1 MRLLLELLLQKYLLN
16 WVNKKFG
23 GIELKFIE
31 FFSNIAMPLMIIIIV
46 LYGVMERKK
55 VFDIFL
61 EGAKDGVKV
70 VFNIFPTLVGLFV
83 AIGALRSS
91 GIIDLI
97 VNLMTP
103 FFNLVNFPTEILP
116 LAFIRPISGSSSI
129 AVATDIMKTFGVDSN
144 IGLMASVIMGS
155 TETTV
160 YTIAVYTSSVG
171 IKKTRFVLWAALIA
185 DFVGIVVSVVVC
197 KMMV

>member
-1 MRLLLELLLQKYLLN
+1 MKI
-16 WVNKKFG
+16 
-23 GIELKFIE
+23 IEYC
-31 FFSNIAMPLMIIIIV
+31 SNIAMPLMIIIIV
-46 LYGVMERKK
+46 FYGVIERKK

-61 EGAKDGVKV
+61 DGAKEGIGVV
-70 VFNIFPTLVGLFV
+70 LNIFPTLVGLFV

-97 VNLMTP
+97 IKFLTPVLNL
-103 FFNLVNFPTEILP
+103 FNFPTEILP
-116 LAFIRPISGSSSI
+116 LALIRPISGSSSI
-129 AVATDIMKTFGVDSN
+129 AVATDIMNKFGVDSN
-144 IGLMASVIMGS
+144 IGLIASVIMGS

-185 DFVGIVVSVVVC
+185 DFVGIVTSVIIC
-197 KMMV
+197 RLIFGN

>member
-1 MRLLLELLLQKYLLN
+1 M
-16 WVNKKFG
+16 
-23 GIELKFIE
+23 KFIE
-31 FFSNIAMPLMIIIIV
+31 FFSNFAMPFMIIVIV
-46 LYGVMERKK
+46 FYGVIERKK

-61 EGAKDGVKV
+61 DGAKEGVGV

-91 GIIDLI
+91 GVIDLI
-97 VNLMTP
+97 VSFLTP
-103 FFNLVNFPTEILP
+103 VFDLFNFPSEVLP
-116 LAFIRPISGSSSI
+116 LALIRPISGSASI
-129 AVATDIMKTFGVDSN
+129 AVATDIMNNFGIDTD
-144 IGLMASVIMGS
+144 IGFIASVIMGS

-185 DFVGIVVSVVVC
+185 DFVGMLISVVVC
-197 KMMV
+197 RFLS

>member
-1 MRLLLELLLQKYLLN
+1 MEA
-16 WVNKKFG
+16 
-23 GIELKFIE
+23 GIKVKFIE

-46 LYGVMERKK
+46 LYGVIERKK

-61 EGAKDGVKV
+61 DGAKEGIGV
-70 VFNIFPTLVGLFV
+70 VFDIFPTLVGLFV

-97 VNLMTP
+97 VDFLTP
-103 FFNLVNFPTEILP
+103 FLNFVNFPTEILP
-116 LAFIRPISGSSSI
+116 LALIRPISGSSSI
-129 AVATDIMKTFGVDSN
+129 AVATDIMKNFGVDSN
-144 IGLMASVIMGS
+144 IGLIASVIMGS

-160 YTIAVYTSSVG
+160 YTIAVYTSSIG

-185 DFVGIVVSVVVC
+185 DFVGIITSVIVC
-197 KMMV
+197 KCIF

>member
-1 MRLLLELLLQKYLLN
+1 M
-16 WVNKKFG
+16 
-23 GIELKFIE
+23 KFIE
-31 FFSNIAMPLMIIIIV
+31 YFSNIAMPLMIIIIV
-46 LYGVMERKK
+46 LYGVIERKK

-61 EGAKDGVKV
+61 EGAKEGIGVV
-70 VFNIFPTLVGLFV
+70 LNIFPTLVGLFV

-91 GIIDLI
+91 GIIDMIINYL
-97 VNLMTP
+97 TP
-103 FFNLVNFPTEILP
+103 VLNLVNFPTEILP
-116 LAFIRPISGSSSI
+116 LALIRPISGSSSI
-129 AVATDIMKTFGVDSN
+129 AVATDIMNKFGVDSN

-185 DFVGIVVSVVVC
+185 DFVGILTSVVVC
-197 KMMV
+197 RFLS